1 MTVDSRLLNL
11 GAELDYPATPD
22 FSTAVLRDISA
33 SRAPGRRRLLVAV
46 AVVVATVTVV
56 AALIPGVRE
65 TVKAWL
71 GIGGVV
77 IERVGPLDSSPT
89 TVSDSVDSPLSGLS
103 LGDPA
108 TLQEAASVIGMA
120 VPASSML
127 GDPDA
132 VYIDAQRATLTFGSQ
147 APDETLL
154 VTVFRGDLE
163 PAILKQLPGD
173 ARLELVTINGED
185 GIWISGEPHAVL
197 FFDEQ
202 GGLQEESGR
211 LVGNSLLWEAGV
223 LTLRLEGVVDVER
236 AIEIAESF
244 RS

>member
-1 MTVDSRLLNL
+1 MTVESWLLNL

-22 FSTAVLRDISA
+22 LSTAVMRDISA
-33 SRAPGRRRLLVAV
+33 SRARGRRRLVVAV
-46 AVVVATVTVV
+46 AVVVAVVTAV

-89 TVSDSVDSPLSGLS
+89 TVGDSADSPLAGLE

-120 VPASSML
+120 VPASGML

-147 APDETLL
+147 APDDTLL

-163 PAILKQLPGD
+163 PAILKQLPGN
-173 ARLELVTINGED
+173 ARLELVTINGEA
-185 GIWISGEPHAVL
+185 GIWISGGPHAVL

-202 GGLQEESGR
+202 GGLQEEPGR
-211 LVGNSLLWEAGV
+211 LAGNSLLWEAGV
-223 LTLRLEGVVDVER
+223 LTLRLEGVSDVER